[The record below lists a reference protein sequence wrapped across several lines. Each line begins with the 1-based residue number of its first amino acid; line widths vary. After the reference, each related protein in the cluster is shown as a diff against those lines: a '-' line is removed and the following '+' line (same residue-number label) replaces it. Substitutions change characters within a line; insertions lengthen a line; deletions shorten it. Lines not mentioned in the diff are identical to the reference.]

1 MSAFLRRASIRQLL
15 LVVCAAIGLV
25 GGGTAIAVAASSS
38 TQTPPARALAPALHA
53 ALIGGQNVLG
63 VTATI
68 TFTDNLIASSSIQGT
83 DPLLSGATGRLWASS
98 DGHVR
103 VELQGAN
110 GDVEI
115 LSDGRTV
122 TVYDPSSN
130 SVYEATLPQASGSTQ
145 VSDAVPGLAAI
156 ENALTPLGAQAMIS
170 SPVPSNVAGREAY
183 TVQVA
188 PKHDGGLLGA
198 AQLAWDAANGTPL
211 RVAVYA
217 AGDSS
222 PVLELKATSI
232 SFGPV
237 DSSVFAIAPPAGAK
251 VIDLSSRVPGTGSS
265 THSQVTGAASVQQ
278 HVSFQLAAPA
288 SLVGLPQQ
296 QVRLVSSG
304 ASSGALVTY
313 GKGLGGLAVL
323 ELPSGSTAGGDS
335 SGSSFSGSLPSVSIR
350 GATGHELATALGT
363 ALTFDRGG
371 VAYTVIGSV
380 PPAAAEAAAR
390 ALP

>member
-15 LVVCAAIGLV
+15 LAVCATIGLV

-38 TQTPPARALAPALHA
+38 AQKPPARTLASAVHTALVGAQQVH
-53 ALIGGQNVLG
+53 G

-68 TFTDNLIASSSIQGT
+68 TFTDNLIASSSIQGA
-83 DPLLSGATGRLWASS
+83 DPLLAGATGRLWASS

-103 VELQGAN
+103 LELQAAN

-115 LSDGRTV
+115 LSDGKTV
-122 TVYDPSSN
+122 TVSDPGSN
-130 SVYEATLPQASGSTQ
+130 SVYEVTLPQATSSKHAVDT
-145 VSDAVPGLAAI
+145 VPGLATI
-156 ENALTPLGAQAMIS
+156 ENALTHLGAAAIIS
-170 SPVPSNVAGREAY
+170 SPVPSNVAGRPAY
-183 TVQVA
+183 TVQVS

-198 AQLAWDAANGTPL
+198 VQLAWDAANGTPL
-211 RVAVYA
+211 RLAVYA
-217 AGDSS
+217 AGESS
-222 PVLELKATSI
+222 PALELKATDI

-237 DSSVFAIAPPAGAK
+237 DSSVFAISPPAGAK
-251 VIDLSSRVPGTGSS
+251 VVNLTSRASGTAGS
-265 THSQVTGAASVQQ
+265 TQSQVNGAVLVQQ
-278 HVSFQLAAPA
+278 HISFHLAAPA

-323 ELPSGSTAGGDS
+323 ELPSDSTARPATNG
-335 SGSSFSGSLPSVSIR
+335 SGLNGSLPSVSIG

-363 ALTFDRGG
+363 VVTFDRGG

-390 ALP
+390 ALS